1 MDIKVINRKIG
12 EIKKS
17 GKALQDKIVEVE
29 IAAMRHF
36 EMHNDSGALTRL
48 VLAVPASMRREA
60 LKVHIADHVPVAW
73 DDKKEVFKSRK
84 KGTWNIPGAEQV
96 PFFEYTKESVQKVNL
111 DKLLVVLPLIK
122 AAQKRVEKAIEDGEE
137 LTGDMEA
144 YKARLEIL
152 RSIAA

>member
-12 EIKKS
+12 EIRKS
-17 GKALQDKIVEVE
+17 GKSLQNKIVEVE

-36 EMHNDSGALTRL
+36 EQHKDSGALSRL

-60 LKVHIADHVPVAW
+60 LKVHITDHVPVTW
-73 DDKKEVFKSRK
+73 DDEKQVFKSKK
-84 KGTWNIPGAEQV
+84 KGTFNIAGAEQV
-96 PFFEYTKESVQKVNL
+96 PFYDYTKESVQKVNL
-111 DKLLVVLPLIK
+111 DKLLVPLALIE
-122 AAQKRVEKAIEDGEE
+122 AAQKRVEKAIEDGS

-144 YKARLEIL
+144 YKARLDAL

>member
-12 EIKKS
+12 EIRKS
-17 GKALQDKIVEVE
+17 GKALQGKIVEVE
-29 IAAMRHF
+29 IAAMQHL
-36 EMHNDSGALTRL
+36 EQHKDSGALSRL

-60 LKVHIADHVPVAW
+60 LKVHIMDHVPVTW
-73 DDKKEVFKSRK
+73 DDEKQVFKNRK

-111 DKLLVVLPLIK
+111 DKLLVVLPLIA
-122 AAQKRVEKAIEDGEE
+122 AAQKRVHKAIEDGAE

-144 YKARLEIL
+144 YKARLDAL